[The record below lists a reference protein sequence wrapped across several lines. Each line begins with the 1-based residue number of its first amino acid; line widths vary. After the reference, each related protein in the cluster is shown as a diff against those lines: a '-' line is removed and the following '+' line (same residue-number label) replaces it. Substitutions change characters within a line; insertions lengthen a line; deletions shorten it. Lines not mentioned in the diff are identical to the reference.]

1 MNFPTLYKQKDAKK
15 WLVWN
20 IHVSLPCKDVVRIVR
35 NHGLEHG
42 TLIESVKLV
51 SCGKNIGKKNETT
64 AYEQA
69 CLEATSMWN
78 KQKATH
84 SYVEQKT
91 SNDTSM
97 TKGPMLAH
105 SFDKHSSKITFP
117 CFAQPKLDG
126 VRLLCTIN
134 ASNEVTCLS
143 RTCKPFSTVPL
154 QNIIKSVQKMGIQN
168 ITLDGEL
175 YTPNLVFEEIVG
187 ICRNHTKPD
196 KSKYDKLM
204 FHVYDIIPM
213 KSEDMSMDY
222 IDRLQMLKSIVKNKT
237 DPYVT
242 LVDTC
247 TLRSIDEIYDKHDHY
262 VSLQFE
268 GIILRNIKGTYV
280 STRSYNLQ
288 KYKHFQDTEFIIT
301 DVKEAV
307 GNDVGTAILQC
318 ATSSMSH
325 FWVRPKGSREH
336 RTRLLASGND
346 IVGKYLTVRYQN
358 LTDNGLPRFPV
369 GVSIRDYE

>member
-1 MNFPTLYKQKDAKK
+1 
-15 WLVWN
+15 
-20 IHVSLPCKDVVRIVR
+20 
-35 NHGLEHG
+35 
-42 TLIESVKLV
+42 
-51 SCGKNIGKKNETT
+51 
-64 AYEQA
+64 
-69 CLEATSMWN
+69 
-78 KQKATH
+78 
-84 SYVEQKT
+84 
-91 SNDTSM
+91 
-97 TKGPMLAH
+97 
-105 SFDKHSSKITFP
+105 
-117 CFAQPKLDG
+117 
-126 VRLLCTIN
+126 
-134 ASNEVTCLS
+134 
-143 RTCKPFSTVPL
+143 
-154 QNIIKSVQKMGIQN
+154 MGIKN

-187 ICRNHTKPD
+187 ICRTHAKPPD

-204 FHVYDIIPM
+204 FHVYDFVPM
-213 KSEDMSMDY
+213 KSDDMSMDY
-222 IDRLQMLKSIVKNKT
+222 IDRLQMLKSIVNKN

-268 GIILRNIKGTYV
+268 GIILRNIKGKYV

-288 KYKHFQDTEFIIT
+288 KYKHFQDKEFIIT

-336 RTRLLASGND
+336 RSRLLSSGND